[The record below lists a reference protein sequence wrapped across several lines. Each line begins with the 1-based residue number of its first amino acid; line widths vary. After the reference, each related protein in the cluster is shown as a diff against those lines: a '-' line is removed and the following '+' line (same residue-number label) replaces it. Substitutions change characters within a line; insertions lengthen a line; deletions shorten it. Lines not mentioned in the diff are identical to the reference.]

1 MDVRDYEVV
10 IRHLPDE
17 DGGGYLAT
25 VTELP
30 GCMTDGETR
39 AEALERIEDA
49 MLTYL
54 SRLRGSRRA
63 KLALR
68 SQRIEDAMLTWVF
81 TAKEIGRKVPAP
93 RRVHA

>member
-10 IRHLPDE
+10 IRHLSEE

-30 GCMTDGETR
+30 GCMADGETR

-49 MLTYL
+49 MV
-54 SRLRGSRRA
+54 
-63 KLALR
+63 
-68 SQRIEDAMLTWVF
+68 TWVF
-81 TAKEIGRKVPAP
+81 TAKEMGRKVPAP
-93 RRVHA
+93 RRVYA